1 MDLSVIIVSYNT
13 QDLTLQAINSVV
25 KAKQPKNKLEIILID
40 NNSSDNTVSLVKT
53 KFPKVKIIANSK
65 NLGFAKANNQG
76 LRKAKGR
83 YLLLLNSDVIINKDT
98 LIKMIDY
105 MDNNQQIG
113 LSTCRVEL
121 ADGSIDPASH
131 RGFPTPWA
139 SFTYY
144 SGLEKLFPSSKI
156 FAQYHQ
162 GWKDLTKTHQ
172 IDSPVGAFY
181 LLNKKALQQVGFF
194 DESFFMYGEDLDL
207 AYRLKKTNWQVI
219 YNPIT
224 KITHLKSSSGLKKG
238 KGGRLT
244 SEDKQQRIITSKHFF
259 KAMKIFY
266 KKHYFKKYFLFYF
279 PVLLAINLF
288 QFIKIIKIKL
298 S

>member
-13 QDLTLQAINSVV
+13 RSLTLQAINSVV
-25 KAKQPKNKLEIILID
+25 KAKQPKNKLELILVD
-40 NNSSDNTVSLVKT
+40 NNSSDNIISLVKK
-53 KFPKVKIIANSK
+53 KFPQVKVIANSK

-83 YLLLLNSDVIINKDT
+83 YLLLLNSDVIVAKDT
-98 LIKMIDY
+98 LIKMVDY
-105 MDNNQQIG
+105 MDNNQQVG

-121 ADGSIDPASH
+121 TNGKIDPASH

-139 SFTYY
+139 SFTFY
-144 SGLEKLFPSSKI
+144 SGLEKLFPNSKI

-162 GWKDLTKTHQ
+162 GWKDLTKVHQ

-181 LLNKKALQQVGFF
+181 FLRRQALQQVGFL

-207 AYRLKKTNWQVI
+207 AYRFKKANWQVI

-224 KITHLKSSSGLKKG
+224 KITHLKSSSGLNKKQG
-238 KGGRLT
+238 DKLN
-244 SEDKQQRIITSKHFF
+244 SKDKQQRIITTKHFF

-266 KKHYFKKYFLFYF
+266 KKHYFKKYFLLYF
-279 PVLLAINLF
+279 LILLTINFF
-288 QFIKIIKIKL
+288 QLIKIIKIKL